1 MNKLKN
7 ELKCE
12 NCAYYWKEEDYDLRP
27 FCHWQAM
34 CADDIPPCE
43 EEPYWEED
51 DDEKDYWE
59 ELDRQFKEEE

>member
-1 MNKLKN
+1 MKN
-7 ELKCE
+7 EMKCE

-51 DDEKDYWE
+51 DDEEDE
-59 ELDRQFKEEE
+59 